1 MSHSPSS
8 LSTTEDLSL
17 HTSQQVGRD
26 HETGFSVYSNR
37 HTVKSWMDANPNEG
51 KTVPESC
58 RLRVHITSVLSLLI
72 VNSDN
77 FPPTAYD
84 TVFKGA
90 GLDTMSYAPPSASI
104 PATQW
109 PTLGSLVDS
118 GKRLITFMDAS
129 ADFNSVSYIID
140 GACSTSS
147 CLYVPTL
154 SCQNSPTSGKHPMTL
169 RLPLTAA
176 LIVHKAIHRHKCT
189 SSTTSSTHWF
199 LVCLFPTPARL
210 IKPTP
215 CLGRTHLANRSAF
228 ASVNTGETPTSCSLM

>member
-1 MSHSPSS
+1 MKLGS
-8 LSTTEDLSL
+8 
-17 HTSQQVGRD
+17 
-26 HETGFSVYSNR
+26 ETVYSNR
-37 HTVKSWMDANPNEG
+37 HTVKSWLDANPNEG

-58 RLRVHITSVLSLLI
+58 RLRVNITSVLSLLI

-77 FPPTAYD
+77 FLPTAYD
-84 TVFKGA
+84 AVFKGA

-109 PTLGSLVDS
+109 PTLGSLIDS

-140 GACSTSS
+140 GACST
-147 CLYVPTL
+147 LHVPPYVPTL
-154 SCQNSPTSGKHPMTL
+154 SHQNLQTYGNHLMTS

-189 SSTTSSTHWF
+189 SSTTSLTHWF
-199 LVCLFPTPARL
+199 LGCQFPTPAKL
-210 IKPTP
+210 IKPMP
-215 CLGRTHLANRSAF
+215 YLGRTRSANRSAF
-228 ASVNTGETPTSCSLM
+228 ASVNTAETPTLCSLM